1 MTPLNPD
8 TVIESWHAHVYFD
21 APRRDAAWALR
32 EVIVTALAGR
42 MAMGHSH
49 ALHLAALD
57 A

>member
-1 MTPLNPD
+1 MNPLDPA
-8 TVIESWHAHVYFD
+8 TVIERWHAHVDFD
-21 APRRDAAWALR
+21 APHRDAAWALR

-42 MAMGHSH
+42 MAMGHSL